1 MPADTP
7 RPQVEREFAVTGN
20 DAPGPKTPFATRT
33 DLEPNAVYRVEG
45 RGDFYTG
52 PDGKVNFIE
61 TTYGSKGSLNPD
73 LNKPLPNAT
82 YVIHPTVHNPA
93 DGASNAHVYQTDNLG
108 RVTYA
113 HTERLARGDA
123 YRSKSVTASVGKL
136 GGEGYEGGHIFG
148 QAFGGGTERGV
159 LDPMLTAVNRG
170 TGESY
175 GNLEGYW
182 RRELAKTP
190 PPNIE
195 VGVEKIFEGDSK
207 VPSKF
212 VVNYRVGSGE
222 WEQKVFDNA
231 R

>member
-1 MPADTP
+1 M
-7 RPQVEREFAVTGN
+7 
-20 DAPGPKTPFATRT
+20 
-33 DLEPNAVYRVEG
+33 YRVEG

-61 TTYGSKGSLNPD
+61 TTYGAKGSLNPD

-113 HTERLARGDA
+113 HTESLARGDA

-170 TGESY
+170 SRRSY

-182 RRELAKTP
+182 RGLLDSPNP
-190 PPNIE
+190 PKIE
-195 VGVEKIFEGDSK
+195 VGIEKIFEGDSK
-207 VPSKF
+207 VPTKF
-212 VVNYRVGSGE
+212 IVNYRVDSGDWIRE
-222 WEQKVFDNA
+222 PYSNV
-231 R
+231 